1 MILIQFTCV
10 KLYVQHRDP
19 ISFGNIPRVRLL
31 NHIVVFILKGPFG
44 KTVESGQIRI
54 TEEYS
59 MFSNVP
65 ATESCLICSEV
76 ID

>member
-1 MILIQFTCV
+1 M
-10 KLYVQHRDP
+10 
-19 ISFGNIPRVRLL
+19 LL
-31 NHIVVFILKGPFG
+31 NHIVVFILKGPLG
-44 KTVESGQIRI
+44 KTVESGQICI
-54 TEEYS
+54 SEEYS